1 MRLSILV
8 GFLSVM
14 LFIGFGMKTIFRK
27 NNSNNFVDSLT
38 DNKQLRN
45 QQINLQA
52 NRQNKPN
59 TIKNLTLPK
68 GFVRQQTDKQSFAAY
83 LQNLPLK
90 SQGTDVLTY
99 TGTIPNTN
107 SSAFA
112 VIDMPIGKKDLL
124 QCADAVMNLRARY
137 LYQNNRKSEIAFNF
151 VSGFRC
157 DYKSYAAGNRFSL
170 QQNKWAKTAKPDN
183 QNNSDANFEKY
194 LELVYS
200 YASTLSLEKELKS
213 IKNMADLQIGDV
225 FIKGG
230 SPGHCF
236 IIVDKCENTTSDKNI
251 TSKVQYAILQGF
263 MPAQNMHLLK
273 NSSGTH
279 WFDLQTDYSNDI
291 AYGEL
296 LANSYHKRFAG
307 E

>member
-1 MRLSILV
+1 MSILV
-8 GFLSVM
+8 GLLSVM
-14 LFIGFGMKTIFRK
+14 LFIGFGMKTMLIK
-27 NNSNNFVDSLT
+27 SNNDNNFSDTLL
-38 DNKQLRN
+38 NKQLPNR
-45 QQINLQA
+45 QINLQ
-52 NRQNKPN
+52 NKLN
-59 TIKNLTLPK
+59 TIKNLALPE
-68 GFVRQQTDKQSFAAY
+68 GFTRQQTDKQSFATY

-90 SQGTDVLTY
+90 PQGTDVLTY
-99 TGTIPNTN
+99 TGNIPSTN

-112 VIDMPIGKKDLL
+112 VIDMPVGKKDLL

-137 LYQNNRKSEIAFNF
+137 LYQNNRKAEITFNF

-157 DYKSYAAGNRFSL
+157 DYKSYAEGQRFSL
-170 QQNKWAKTAKPDN
+170 QQNKWAKTAKED
-183 QNNSDANFEKY
+183 NSDTNFEKY
-194 LELVYS
+194 LELVYM

-236 IIVDKCENTTSDKNI
+236 IVVDKCSTILSGNTSP
-251 TSKVQYAILQGF
+251 KVQYAILQGF
-263 MPAQNMHLLK
+263 MPAQDMHLLK

-279 WFDLQTDYSNDI
+279 WFELQTNYSNDI